1 MKQRILLLSVL
12 VLLVM
17 AGMAQTEK
25 SRDAKAANR
34 EHYEAKKLINTWRLS
49 KKVKYLVV
57 FVSKTC
63 RYRQKVVYLWRE
75 LA

>member
-1 MKQRILLLSVL
+1 MKQRILLLSVF
-12 VLLVM
+12 VLLVV
-17 AGMAQTEK
+17 GSMAQTEK
-25 SRDAKAANR
+25 PHDAKAVSR

-49 KKVKYLVV
+49 IKVKYLVF

>member
-1 MKQRILLLSVL
+1 
-12 VLLVM
+12 
-17 AGMAQTEK
+17 MAQTEK
-25 SRDAKAANR
+25 SSDAKAATR